1 MPKTRPNRPIAPTWI
16 QCAKGGT
23 GMTRSH
29 RGTAEPVVF
38 IGFFHG
44 YALYRQTK
52 KSQKKVA
59 KKLAKH
65 FAKIGAA
72 VQPNLAKLAAKH
84 ELHAR
89 VGAYRATNAW
99 WRPVPWRSE
108 DLKKKRLEISQIQP
122 EKNRKKDHEKS
133 TIPNIHPCD
142 DKPNVSTILIRCAK
156 VATFDPLVGSIRRD
170 RWLFGQLWLHKLHH
184 FTRWLTQP
192 WSDHVPGL
200 SAGAVCEWV
209 VKQPFWFTWNI
220 HRAQMKSNYIITRL
234 YSMIIHY

>member
-99 WRPVPWRSE
+99 WRPVPWWSE
-108 DLKKKRLEISQIQP
+108 DLKKNDWKYLKFNPKKIEKKIMKNQQFLTFIPVMINQMSPLYWSVVQRSQ
-122 EKNRKKDHEKS
+122 R
-133 TIPNIHPCD
+133 
-142 DKPNVSTILIRCAK
+142 LIR
-156 VATFDPLVGSIRRD
+156 
-170 RWLFGQLWLHKLHH
+170 
-184 FTRWLTQP
+184 
-192 WSDHVPGL
+192 
-200 SAGAVCEWV
+200 
-209 VKQPFWFTWNI
+209 
-220 HRAQMKSNYIITRL
+220 
-234 YSMIIHY
+234 